1 MICPECKKEYPEGIS
16 ICPDC
21 NVSLVESITSAGE
34 NEIEDWVIVYT
45 TDAEYE
51 AEMLK
56 ANIESAGIEARI
68 LGQKDQSF
76 PAVGDLSVIKILVQE
91 KDAEDAKAI
100 INDINNR
107 EVKENE

>member
-1 MICPECKKEYPEGIS
+1 MICPECKKEYPAGVE
-16 ICPDC
+16 ICPEC
-21 NVSLVESITSAGE
+21 NVPLVEFLPE
-34 NEIEDWVIVYT
+34 NDVYEGDWVVAYT

-56 ANIESAGIEARI
+56 ANIESAGINVRI

-76 PAVGDLSVIKILVQE
+76 PVVGDLSVIKILVPR
-91 KDAEDAKAI
+91 KDANDAVEI

-107 EVKENE
+107 EPEDNE